1 MMFKVGNVDVDRY
14 LDYWG
19 SDTISPPKVV
29 DKLEKRKELIRKK
42 VWLFPTVNPGDPC

>member
-1 MMFKVGNVDVDRY
+1 MGSFKQSMMFKVGNVDVDRY

-29 DKLEKRKELIRKK
+29 DKLFDPKK
-42 VWLFPTVNPGDPC
+42 VWLFQL

>member
-19 SDTISPPKVV
+19 SDTTSPPKVV
-29 DKLEKRKELIRKK
+29 DKLENEKVDPKK
-42 VWLFPTVNPGDPC
+42 VWLFQL